1 MSPFSELLRT
11 LRIARGLRQ
20 GDFANEIGY
29 PQSYISGLELGI
41 KGPPNET
48 FLQNLADALNL
59 SEEEREEVLEAVAAS
74 QKHIVVPVD
83 ASSEVYVLCHQLG
96 QQLDR
101 LHPTQ
106 INLIR
111 TALTLPIVCNL
122 SDQRVVSR
130 IKRRDAKTTH
140 KEGAEMK

>member
-1 MSPFSELLRT
+1 MSPFSELLRE

-20 GDFANEIGY
+20 GDFADKIGY

-48 FLQNLADALNL
+48 FLQNLTDALKL
-59 SEEEREEVLEAVAAS
+59 SEEEKKEVMESVAAS
-74 QKHIVVPVD
+74 QKHIIVPVE

-111 TALTLPIVCNL
+111 TALELPIVCDL
-122 SDQRVVSR
+122 SNKRVATR
-130 IKRRDAKTTH
+130 IKRRDAKIKH